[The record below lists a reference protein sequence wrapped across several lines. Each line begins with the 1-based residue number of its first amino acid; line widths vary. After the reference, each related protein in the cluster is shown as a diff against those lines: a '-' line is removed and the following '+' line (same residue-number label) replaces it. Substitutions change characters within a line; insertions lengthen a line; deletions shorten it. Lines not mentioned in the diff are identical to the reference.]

1 LKQQVLVEKK
11 RIGKNTYN
19 YLKIS
24 VRLGNNVKTKTIAY
38 LGKEPMDKN
47 DLKKKIAKISKSKI
61 EEIKQELKNEPIS
74 INKEFLSEIQIKEIE
89 KLKKDFNKKIKASD
103 IKLIEDMFKDFKT
116 YYIYN
121 TNAIEGN
128 TLTLQETNLLLNENK
143 SPEGKD
149 LREIYD
155 HINEKETFDFILKNK
170 PKINNDLIIKLHS
183 MLLNKI
189 DKRIGKFRSHKVR
202 VFGASFETSP
212 PEYVKTDMSLL
223 LKWYKKNKSKL
234 HPLILAAIFHEKF
247 ERIHPFYDGNGR
259 TGRILINLILLRNNL
274 PPLIIKNK
282 ERKEYYNVL
291 AIAHKAD
298 LTKTDIKLY
307 KPIVDYC
314 YNQLI
319 STYKKIF
326 SKWG

>member
-1 LKQQVLVEKK
+1 MYLEKK
-11 RIGKNTYN
+11 KIGKNLYN

-24 VRLGNNVKTKTIAY
+24 VRVGNNIKTKTVAY
-38 LGKEPMDKN
+38 LGREPMTKN
-47 DLKKKIAKISKSKI
+47 AIKAKIAKIPKSKI
-61 EEIKQELKNEPIS
+61 EEIKQELKNEFVD
-74 INKEFLSEIQIKEIE
+74 INKEFVNENQLNELEKIKQ
-89 KLKKDFNKKIKASD
+89 DFNKKLKNLD
-103 IKLIEDMFKDFKT
+103 KKLIEDMFKDFKT
-116 YYIYN
+116 FYIYN

-128 TLTLQETNLLLNENK
+128 TITLQETNLLLNENK
-143 SPEGKD
+143 SPEGRD

-155 HINEKETFDFILKNK
+155 HINEKETFDFILSNK
-170 PKINNDLIIKLHS
+170 PSINKGLIIKLHS

-189 DKRIGKFRSHKVR
+189 DKRVGRFRTHKVR
-202 VFGASFETSP
+202 VFGSTFETSP
-212 PEYVKTDMSLL
+212 PEYVEADMSLL
-223 LKWYKKNKSKL
+223 LKWYKKNKNKL
-234 HPLILAAIFHEKF
+234 HPLILAAVFHEKF

-259 TGRILINLILLRNNL
+259 TGRMLVSLVLIQNNL

-291 AIAHKAD
+291 SIAHKAD

-307 KPIVDYC
+307 KPIVDFC

-319 STYKKIF
+319 STYKEIF

>member
-1 LKQQVLVEKK
+1 MYVEKK
-11 RIGKNTYN
+11 KIGKNEYN

-24 VRLGNNVKTKTIAY
+24 VRDGNKIKTKTIAY
-38 LGKEPMDKN
+38 LGREPMSKN
-47 DLKKKIAKISKSKI
+47 ALRTEIAKIPKSKI
-61 EEIKQELKNEPIS
+61 EKIKQELKNEPKD
-74 INKEFLSEIQIKEIE
+74 INKEFLNEAQLNELES
-89 KLKKDFNKKIKASD
+89 LKKDFNKKIKKLD
-103 IKLIEDMFKDFKT
+103 KKLIEDMFKDFKT

-128 TLTLQETNLLLNENK
+128 TLTLEETNLLLNENK
-143 SPEGKD
+143 SPEGRD

-155 HINEKETFDFILKNK
+155 HINEKDTFDFILKNK
-170 PKINNDLIIKLHS
+170 SNINAELIINLHS

-189 DKRIGKFRSHKVR
+189 DQRVGGFRSHKVR

-223 LKWYKKNKSKL
+223 LRWYKKKKNRL

-259 TGRILINLILLRNNL
+259 TGRMLVNLILTRNNF

-282 ERKEYYNVL
+282 ERKEYYKAL
-291 AIAHKAD
+291 SIAHKAD
-298 LTKTDIKLY
+298 LTKTDINLY
-307 KPIVDYC
+307 KPIVYLF
-314 YNQLI
+314 YTRLL
-319 STYKKIF
+319 STYKEIF